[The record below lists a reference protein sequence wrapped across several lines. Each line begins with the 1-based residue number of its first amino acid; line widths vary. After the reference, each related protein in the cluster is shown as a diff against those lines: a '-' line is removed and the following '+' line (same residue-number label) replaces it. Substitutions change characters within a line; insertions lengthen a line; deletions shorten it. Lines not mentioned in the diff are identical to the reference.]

1 MKRNDFFNKYN
12 IHSSYFDFFTQ
23 ERINTISKFINK
35 LKKSGNF
42 APKEHSIF
50 RALENDLQN
59 SKVLI
64 LGKDPYFQPGAAT
77 GIAFE
82 VNGLNNWQ
90 SPFKQRSLQNII
102 RVIYQTY
109 TDKKYIFSNIRKEID
124 SSYFEILPPNKL
136 FQSWHN
142 QDVIL
147 LNSFLTVKIEN
158 GKNTSG
164 SHEKQWNN
172 FTKELLTYI
181 STKNPNINYFL
192 WGAHSNSFAKNII
205 NGNIYSSNHPS
216 MAFGKSKKDF
226 LFFNGFKETKN
237 IVNWTGISKKRE

>member
-1 MKRNDFFNKYN
+1 MKTNDFFNKYN
-12 IHSSYFDFFTQ
+12 IHSSYFDFFTK
-23 ERINTISKFINK
+23 ERINIISKFINK
-35 LKKSGNF
+35 LKESEKF

-50 RALENDLQN
+50 RAFENNLQD

-64 LGKDPYFQPGAAT
+64 MGKDPYFQPEAAT

-82 VNGLNNWQ
+82 VNGLENWQ

-109 TDKKYIFSNIRKEID
+109 NGDKKKFSEIRKEIALNK
-124 SSYFEILPPNKL
+124 FNLLPPNKL

-142 QDVIL
+142 QGVIL

-181 STKNPNINYFL
+181 SIKNPNINYFL
-192 WGAHSNSFAKNII
+192 WGAHSNSFSKNIV

-226 LFFNGFKETKN
+226 LFFDGFMETKN
-237 IVNWTGISKKRE
+237 IINWLGK